1 MAKKKEQEPKKFNNP
16 NVVGLRAEV
25 LEQPITETLE
35 TNFMPYAMS
44 VIMSRAI
51 PEIDG
56 FKPSHRKLLYTMYKM
71 GLLTGARTKSANIVG
86 QTMRLNPHG
95 DAAIYDTMVRL
106 STGYQALL
114 TPFVESKG
122 NFGKVYSRDMSYAAS
137 RYTEAKLAPI
147 CSEIFRDI
155 DRSTVDFVDNY
166 DGSMQEPSLLPTAF
180 PNVLVSANLGI
191 AVGMASQVCG
201 FNLNEVCE
209 TTIAW
214 LRDPEHDI
222 ISTMP
227 APDFP
232 TGGEIVYDRADME
245 SIYNTGR
252 GSVKVRAKWRHL
264 PKENIIEVYEIPYT
278 TTTEAIIDKAAEL
291 IKAGKIREINDMRDE
306 TDLGGLKIAI
316 ELKRG
321 VDPEKLMQKLFRLT
335 TLQDSFSC
343 NFNILVGGSPRVM
356 GVAEILEEWTAWR
369 TECVRRR
376 VYHELEKKKE
386 KLHLLQGLERI
397 LLDIDRAIE
406 IIRGTELEA
415 EVVPNLMVGFGIDQ
429 IQAEYVAEIKLRNI
443 NREYILRRTA
453 ETEELEKD
461 IADLEDV
468 LQSRRR
474 VRNIIIDELKA
485 INKKYPVPRR
495 SSIVYASEV
504 ESDDEEEQVED
515 YPVTLFLSREGYFK
529 KITPQSLRMSGEQK
543 YKDGDS
549 LRISLES
556 SNRCDLLIFTDR
568 QQIYKLRL
576 ADMEETKASALG
588 VYLPSRL
595 QMDDGENVLTMVA
608 PGDYKRQLLLVFENG
623 KAARLECSAYETKT
637 NRKKLVNAYSD
648 KSPLAAVIPLDGE
661 TDIACY
667 SSDDRALVFNTSLL
681 QTKTSRTTQGVGVMS
696 LKAKRAL
703 VRAVPVSETQ
713 IKNISRYRVR
723 SLPAAGAVLK
733 PEDREE
739 QQLSMI
745 ED

>member
-155 DRSTVDFVDNY
+155 D
-166 DGSMQEPSLLPTAF
+166 GSMQEPSLLPTAF

-245 SIYNTGR
+245 SIYKTGR

-529 KITPQSLRMSGEQK
+529 KITQQSLRMSGEQK

-576 ADMEETKASALG
+576 ADMEETKASSLG

-595 QMDDGENVLTMVA
+595 QMDDGENVLTMVL

-623 KAARLECSAYETKT
+623 KVARLECSAYETKT

-648 KSPLAAVIPLDGE
+648 KSPLAAVIPLDSE

>member
-1 MAKKKEQEPKKFNNP
+1 MAKKKEPESKKFNNP

-71 GLLTGARTKSANIVG
+71 GLLTGSRTKSANIVG

-147 CSEIFRDI
+147 CAEIFRDI

-232 TGGEIVYDRADME
+232 TGGEIIYDRAEME
-245 SIYNTGR
+245 SIYKTGR

-474 VRNIIIDELKA
+474 LKNIIIDELKA

-495 SSIVYASEV
+495 SSIVYASEL
-504 ESDDEEEQVED
+504 DIGDEEEQVED

-556 SNRCDLLIFTDR
+556 SNRCDLLIFTDK

-595 QMDDGENVLTMVA
+595 QMDDGESVLTMVA

-623 KAARLECSAYETKT
+623 KAARIECSAYETKT

-648 KSPLAAVIPLDGE
+648 KSPLAAVIPLGEE

-681 QTKTSRTTQGVGVMS
+681 QPKTSRTTQGVGVMS
-696 LKAKRAL
+696 LKAKRVL
-703 VRAVPVSETQ
+703 IRAVPVSETQ